1 MCVHVCF
8 CSCFFFFF
16 FSVHTFADLFACS
29 YNIKHEITP
38 STFPAVRVTAACSKI
53 TNKKHRQIAAKK
65 TVPYLILLNFQ

>member
-8 CSCFFFFF
+8 CSCFFFF

-38 STFPAVRVTAACSKI
+38 STFPAVRVTAVCSKKK
-53 TNKKHRQIAAKK
+53 TNKKQKQIAAKK